1 MSSTLEHTAPELHGF
16 GEAVL
21 KMFMHSAPIGFAFLD
36 RNLRFVAVNDK
47 LAEINGL
54 PAEAHIGRHVLE
66 ILPTLAATVEEVAD
80 RIVQT
85 GKPVPNHE
93 FTGET
98 RATIGEQRWWS
109 ESWYPIHDPQGT
121 LIGFGAMVEDITE
134 RKRAEAAV
142 EAARERRR
150 KALSIE
156 TVGRLIFNLE
166 GRILES
172 NAAVEHMSGYSI
184 DELRS
189 MNHWDVLT
197 PPEYAGV
204 TARAIEELAT
214 LGKTAPYEMELVRK
228 DGTRWWG
235 LFASTRVAGQ
245 GRQLECVEFII
256 DITKNKRIEHELR
269 EADRR
274 KNEFLATLAHELR
287 NPMAPLKNGLHI
299 VRLSSEPDSPVHRV
313 VDVMDRQLN
322 HLVRLVDDLLDVGR
336 ITSGKV
342 ALRRRRVELREVLA
356 RSIEASQAIID
367 AHHHELDVDEG
378 AEQLFVHG
386 DLDRLAQIF
395 SNLLG
400 NAAKYTDDGG
410 RIRVAVRR
418 DASEAVV
425 QVSDTGVGIPAAEL
439 THVFDLFS
447 QVRAHQGRTE
457 GGLGIGLSLV
467 KQLIAMHGGEVTAES
482 AGLGKGTTFTV
493 RLPLMQGSKDEIKKT
508 SSIHTSPCAKRLRIL
523 VVDDNADVAGS
534 LAMLLEMQGHEVLSA
549 RDGVEAIARAG
560 DNNIDV
566 ALLDLGMP
574 RMDGIETARRLR
586 EMPGTRNMLLA
597 AVTGRGQDIDR
608 ERTREAGFDHHLVK
622 PVDPARLTEILQTV
636 R

>member
-1 MSSTLEHTAPELHGF
+1 
-16 GEAVL
+16 
-21 KMFMHSAPIGFAFLD
+21 
-36 RNLRFVAVNDK
+36 
-47 LAEINGL
+47 
-54 PAEAHIGRHVLE
+54 
-66 ILPTLAATVEEVAD
+66 
-80 RIVQT
+80 
-85 GKPVPNHE
+85 
-93 FTGET
+93 
-98 RATIGEQRWWS
+98 
-109 ESWYPIHDPQGT
+109 
-121 LIGFGAMVEDITE
+121 
-134 RKRAEAAV
+134 
-142 EAARERRR
+142 
-150 KALSIE
+150 
-156 TVGRLIFNLE
+156 
-166 GRILES
+166 
-172 NAAVEHMSGYSI
+172 
-184 DELRS
+184 
-189 MNHWDVLT
+189 
-197 PPEYAGV
+197 
-204 TARAIEELAT
+204 
-214 LGKTAPYEMELVRK
+214 
-228 DGTRWWG
+228 
-235 LFASTRVAGQ
+235 
-245 GRQLECVEFII
+245 
-256 DITKNKRIEHELR
+256 
-269 EADRR
+269 
-274 KNEFLATLAHELR
+274 
-287 NPMAPLKNGLHI
+287 
-299 VRLSSEPDSPVHRV
+299 
-313 VDVMDRQLN
+313 
-322 HLVRLVDDLLDVGR
+322 
-336 ITSGKV
+336 
-342 ALRRRRVELREVLA
+342 VLA

>member
-245 GRQLECVEFII
+245 GRQSECVEFII
-256 DITKNKRIEHELR
+256 DITKEQT
-269 EADRR
+269 DR
-274 KNEFLATLAHELR
+274 
-287 NPMAPLKNGLHI
+287 
-299 VRLSSEPDSPVHRV
+299 
-313 VDVMDRQLN
+313 
-322 HLVRLVDDLLDVGR
+322 
-336 ITSGKV
+336 
-342 ALRRRRVELREVLA
+342 
-356 RSIEASQAIID
+356 
-367 AHHHELDVDEG
+367 
-378 AEQLFVHG
+378 
-386 DLDRLAQIF
+386 
-395 SNLLG
+395 
-400 NAAKYTDDGG
+400 
-410 RIRVAVRR
+410 
-418 DASEAVV
+418 
-425 QVSDTGVGIPAAEL
+425 
-439 THVFDLFS
+439 
-447 QVRAHQGRTE
+447 
-457 GGLGIGLSLV
+457 
-467 KQLIAMHGGEVTAES
+467 
-482 AGLGKGTTFTV
+482 
-493 RLPLMQGSKDEIKKT
+493 
-508 SSIHTSPCAKRLRIL
+508 
-523 VVDDNADVAGS
+523 
-534 LAMLLEMQGHEVLSA
+534 
-549 RDGVEAIARAG
+549 ARAKGGGSSQERVSG
-560 DNNIDV
+560 DTRARTSKSDGSAEEWTAYRQTIQRTGL
-566 ALLDLGMP
+566 AGAPSRGRHGPPAQPP
-574 RMDGIETARRLR
+574 RTA
-586 EMPGTRNMLLA
+586 G
-597 AVTGRGQDIDR
+597 
-608 ERTREAGFDHHLVK
+608 
-622 PVDPARLTEILQTV
+622 
-636 R
+636 